1 MVKPINNV
9 PSIKPG
15 TNELLQLY
23 LEAIRNNQDVQIE
36 NASHNLREEIKKRFE
51 RAIAMLY
58 RKDRFLL
65 EHKMN
70 EVNVC
75 GRLAV
80 YLQKQFNDFKGYFVD
95 IEYYMLSVPPNEYKG
110 GNTGRKRIDIIL
122 HSRRNN
128 GSRADILMAVE
139 AKYKAKNNT
148 GSYDKR
154 RLRELTTLYSPDTPE
169 NAVHSTLVGVFIRF
183 DECECKMTFYASGN
197 EYIHKEYKV
206 KNHTNRQ

>member
-1 MVKPINNV
+1 MVKPNNNV
-9 PSIKPG
+9 PSIQSG

-75 GRLAV
+75 GRLAI

-95 IEYYMLSVPPNEYKG
+95 IEYYILSVPPNEYKG

-122 HSRRNN
+122 HSRGNN

-139 AKYKAKNNT
+139 AKYKAKRNT

-154 RLRELTTLYSPDTPE
+154 RLQELTALYSPNTPT

-183 DECECKMTFYASGN
+183 NEHGCIMSFYSSGV
-197 EYIHKEYKV
+197 EIELIEYKP
-206 KNHTNRQ
+206 KKR

>member
-1 MVKPINNV
+1 MVKTNNNI
-9 PSIKPG
+9 PSIQSG

-23 LEAIRNNQDVQIE
+23 LEAIRSNQDVQID
-36 NASHNLREEIKKRFE
+36 NVSHNLREEITKRFE

-58 RKDRFLL
+58 RKDKFLL

-75 GRLAV
+75 GRLAI

-95 IEYYMLSVPPNEYKG
+95 IEYYMLSMSPDEYQG
-110 GNTGRKRIDIIL
+110 GNTGRIRIDIIL
-122 HSRRNN
+122 HSRGNN

-139 AKYKAKNNT
+139 AKYRAKRNT
-148 GSYDKR
+148 GSSDRKR
-154 RLRELTTLYSPDTPE
+154 LQELTALYSPNTPT

-183 DECECKMTFYASGN
+183 DECGCKMTFYSSGN
-197 EYIHKEYKV
+197 KIETKEFKP
-206 KNHTNRQ
+206 KKR